1 MQDCHHY
8 IAHLNILSFAHFP
21 QVNFVKKIVSLTPTH
36 THTVCNHEHL
46 QGISHKTYQEEQMSL
61 SADIKNHHFDSFTN
75 SHVTPPAEDK

>member
-1 MQDCHHY
+1 MSFMQDCHHY

-21 QVNFVKKIVSLTPTH
+21 QVNFVKKIVHTH